1 MLAGTG
7 LGLSGTLSSG
17 WAIAVFLAGTA
28 MVGAGG
34 TGAQATR
41 SVWLESA
48 MSMMTLIRG
57 RQALENKD
65 YENKDLGQ
73 ALRLTGYLVHG
84 SLRPVSDIHQ
94 AINRAKGQMDY
105 AKTYNKS
112 VGQAWGEWI
121 NPEHPLRL
129 NDLAVMDAYLAL
141 ARKHPLRSKN
151 WAGLVARN
159 VLS

>member
-1 MLAGTG
+1 
-7 LGLSGTLSSG
+7 
-17 WAIAVFLAGTA
+17 
-28 MVGAGG
+28 
-34 TGAQATR
+34 
-41 SVWLESA
+41 
-48 MSMMTLIRG
+48 
-57 RQALENKD
+57 
-65 YENKDLGQ
+65 
-73 ALRLTGYLVHG
+73 
-84 SLRPVSDIHQ
+84 
-94 AINRAKGQMDY
+94 MDY

-121 NPEHPLRL
+121 SPEHPLRL